1 MTARLYHSRNS
12 PVQEAGIREKID
24 RRGGALAQSVLVAED
39 ERNLVEA
46 LSFLMRRAGYDVSI
60 ARDGP
65 TTVEMTRTLRPDLVL
80 LDIMLPGFDGFEV
93 VSAIKREMTAKP
105 PRIMMLTAKGH
116 EKDRRKALALGVDAY
131 VTKPFSNRDVVE
143 RVRALL
149 AAEGEPQ

>member
-1 MTARLYHSRNS
+1 MAHT
-12 PVQEAGIREKID
+12 
-24 RRGGALAQSVLVAED
+24 VLVAED

-46 LSFLMRRAGYDVSI
+46 LSFLMRRAGFEVSI

-65 TTVEMTRTLRPDLVL
+65 TTVEMTRTTHPDLVL

-93 VSAIKREMTAKP
+93 VSAIKRDCPDKRP
-105 PRIMMLTAKGH
+105 LIVMLTAKGH
-116 EKDRRKALALGVDAY
+116 ERDRRKALELGVDDY

-149 AAEGEPQ
+149 SG

>member
-1 MTARLYHSRNS
+1 M
-12 PVQEAGIREKID
+12 
-24 RRGGALAQSVLVAED
+24 AQSILVAED

-46 LSFLMRRAGYDVSI
+46 LSFLMQRAGYEVHV

-65 TTVEMTRTLRPDLVL
+65 ATVEMTRRLSPDLVL

-93 VSAIKREMTAKP
+93 VEAIRRDPEGKR
-105 PRIMMLTAKGH
+105 PRIVMLTAKGH
-116 EKDRRKALALGVDAY
+116 ERDRRKARELGVDDY

-149 AAEGEPQ
+149 SSPGPGQ

>member
-1 MTARLYHSRNS
+1 
-12 PVQEAGIREKID
+12 
-24 RRGGALAQSVLVAED
+24 LAQTVLVAED

-46 LSFLMRRAGYDVSI
+46 LSFLMRRAGFDVSV

-65 TTVEMTRTLRPDLVL
+65 TTVAMARDLKPDLLL

-93 VSAIKREMTAKP
+93 VSAIRKAQPEKP
-105 PRIMMLTAKGH
+105 PRIVMLTAKSH
-116 EKDRRKALALGVDAY
+116 EKDRRKALELGVDDY

-149 AAEGEPQ
+149 AH

>member
-1 MTARLYHSRNS
+1 M
-12 PVQEAGIREKID
+12 
-24 RRGGALAQSVLVAED
+24 AQSILVAED

-46 LSFLMRRAGYDVSI
+46 LSFLMRRAGYDVSV

-65 TTVEMTRTLRPDLVL
+65 TTVEMTRTTRPDLIL

-93 VSAIKREMTAKP
+93 VSKLKQLVPGKP
-105 PRIMMLTAKGH
+105 PRIVMLTAKGH
-116 EKDRRKALALGVDAY
+116 EKDRRKAIELGVDDY

-149 AAEGEPQ
+149 AS

>member
-1 MTARLYHSRNS
+1 LPQSV
-12 PVQEAGIREKID
+12 P
-24 RRGGALAQSVLVAED
+24 QSVLVVED

-46 LSFLMRRAGYDVSI
+46 LSFLMQRSGYEVGV

-65 TTVEMTRTLRPDLVL
+65 TAVAMTRDMRPDLVL

-93 VSAIKREMTAKP
+93 VAAIKREMLAKM

-116 EKDRRKALALGVDAY
+116 ERDRRKALALGVDDY
-131 VTKPFSNRDVVE
+131 VTKPFSNRDLVG

-149 AAEGEPQ
+149 SPEKLKS